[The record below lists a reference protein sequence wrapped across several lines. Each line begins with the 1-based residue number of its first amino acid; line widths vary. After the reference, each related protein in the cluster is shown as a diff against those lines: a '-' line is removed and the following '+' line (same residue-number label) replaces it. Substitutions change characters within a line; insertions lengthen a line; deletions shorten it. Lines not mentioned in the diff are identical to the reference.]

1 MPICTA
7 VKKQLN
13 MKYQIPY
20 IAKLL
25 TYIDSI
31 RINVKYFD
39 KSETGQNSLFNIK
52 L

>member
-25 TYIDSI
+25 TYTSI